1 MKKFMDENF
10 MLESEEAIE
19 LFNSYAKDLKIID
32 FHNHLN
38 PKEIYEDKKIYD
50 IADLWLGGD
59 HYKWRL
65 MRAFGTEE
73 KYITGDGEPFEKF
86 EAFAKMI
93 PYSIGNPIYHWTHLE
108 LQRYF
113 DIYEPLSGENAREVY
128 EKCNEKLKED
138 EFSVRGLLKQMDVEL
153 LCTTDDPIDDLKYH
167 KLLAEEGYEIEVKP
181 TFRPEK
187 AMSIEKEGFKD
198 YIAKLSEV
206 VGKEI
211 ETFEDLKAALV
222 ERLDYFD
229 QIGGF
234 ISDHSLDFEI
244 FSENNEEKANEI
256 FQKALKEEE
265 LTEEERR
272 LYKGTILS
280 FLGKEY
286 AKRNWVMQVHIG
298 ALRNNSTRKY
308 ESLGA
313 DVGNDSM
320 NDFNFAEQLSKLLD
334 ELDREDLLPKTILY
348 NLNDNDNYMLVTMLG
363 NFQGGG
369 QKGKMQYGAAWW
381 FLDNEEK
388 MAQQLKDTA
397 ANGLVSTFVG
407 MVTDSRSF
415 LSFPRHEYFR
425 RIVCNVFG
433 DWVAKGQY
441 PRDMEL
447 VGKMVADI
455 CYYNSK
461 EFIKK

>member
-334 ELDREDLLPKTILY
+334 ELDRDDLLPKTILY

-388 MAQQLKDTA
+388 MAKQLKDTA